1 MQLRQCLLHEK
12 RRRNEKTN
20 RNNLKLECSRQG
32 RSNYEIS
39 GYLHSGSAIVYEGH
53 IPAVYNQE
61 DEE

>member
-1 MQLRQCLLHEK
+1 MKKLWH
-12 RRRNEKTN
+12 
-20 RNNLKLECSRQG
+20 NLKLMFSAG
-32 RSNYEIS
+32 TKHYEIS

>member
-1 MQLRQCLLHEK
+1 MKKIWH
-12 RRRNEKTN
+12 
-20 RNNLKLECSRQG
+20 NLKLMF
-32 RSNYEIS
+32 SNGTKHYEIG

>member
-1 MQLRQCLLHEK
+1 MGGATEDVIQQQNGGEMKKLW
-12 RRRNEKTN
+12 
-20 RNNLKLECSRQG
+20 NNLKLMFSVG
-32 RSNYEIS
+32 TKHYEIS

>member
-1 MQLRQCLLHEK
+1 MWGETKLGVSKMKKIWH
-12 RRRNEKTN
+12 
-20 RNNLKLECSRQG
+20 NLKLMF
-32 RSNYEIS
+32 SNGTKHYEIG